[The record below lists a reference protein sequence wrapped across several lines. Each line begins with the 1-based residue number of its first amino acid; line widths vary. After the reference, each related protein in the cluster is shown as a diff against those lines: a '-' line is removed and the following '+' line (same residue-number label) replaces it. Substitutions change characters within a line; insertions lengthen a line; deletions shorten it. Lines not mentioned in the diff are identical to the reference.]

1 MGVWAVARFTV
12 LGPLLIIFCTALFS
26 VSHHFLGSSRR
37 LALSG
42 RPLCHTGFMSDT
54 IFVLNGPNL
63 NLLGQRRPEVYGY
76 TTLHDIER
84 MVRERA
90 ADHGF
95 DVEFMQ
101 SNHEGALV
109 DEIQRART
117 RGAAI
122 IINPA
127 AYTHTSVAL
136 HDALE
141 AAELPVVEVH
151 LSNVH
156 RREEF
161 RHHSFVS
168 PQATAVIAGAGAYG
182 YVMAVDFLAQH
193 LAE

>member
-1 MGVWAVARFTV
+1 MGAGGSEVHRTWPA
-12 LGPLLIIFCTALFS
+12 P
-26 VSHHFLGSSRR
+26 HHFLGGSRR

-42 RPLCHTGFMSDT
+42 RSLCHTGFMSDT

-156 RREEF
+156 RREQF

>member
-1 MGVWAVARFTV
+1 MVRSPQFAR
-12 LGPLLIIFCTALFS
+12 LP
-26 VSHHFLGSSRR
+26 HRPPRHFLGSSRR
-37 LALSG
+37 LLLRG
-42 RPLCHTGFMSDT
+42 RSLCHTGFMSDT